1 MGEVINSYLE
11 WHEGAAVAAGF
22 NFCSGN
28 ISRAEVKTGSDG
40 RALMSLEV
48 AINDLAHLQ
57 EISKKILRIKDV
69 DSVTRE

>member
-1 MGEVINSYLE
+1 MIIAKDSPGVL
-11 WHEGAAVAAGF
+11 ARVATAVAELK
-22 NFCSGN
+22 GN